1 MPIHNNEIADIFS
14 EVADLLD
21 IQDENQFRI
30 RSYRN
35 AARTIGGLSQ
45 SVAEM
50 IKEGKDLSKLS
61 GIGKDLAEKIE
72 TIIKKGSLPQLK
84 KLRKKTPKSLSTI
97 MKVASLGPK
106 KVKAMNKKLNIK
118 TLKDLKKAAKAGMIK
133 ELEGFGEKTEENI
146 LDNIGQVESGQKR
159 KKIPVAKHL
168 AEPLIAYLKK
178 DQSLKDISTAGS
190 YRRRKETVKDLDI
203 LVIHKSKSKIMDYF
217 TKYEDV
223 KKVVAKGNTKS
234 TVKLRSDF
242 NVDLRSVAK
251 SNYGSAL
258 LYFTGSKAHNIA
270 IRKIAVAKK
279 YKLNEYGLFK
289 GKKRVAG
296 KTEAEVY
303 QKLGLKY
310 IAPELRENRGELEAA
325 KENKL
330 PKLVKLRDIK
340 GDLHTHSK
348 STDGKNTIEEMAKA
362 AKKIGYKYLAITD
375 HTQNVTVAGG
385 LDQKAFKKHLKSI
398 ERVNK
403 KIKGI
408 TLLKGAEVDI
418 LKDGSLDLPDSVL
431 KKLDVVVCAVHYN
444 RNLSKAKQ
452 TKRVL
457 KAMDNPYFQIFAH
470 PSGRLINERKPYEID
485 LEKVMQKAKKKNI
498 ILELNAHPKRLDLN
512 DAKAKR
518 AKEMGIK
525 IAIATDGHSTDDLKL
540 MEYGVGQARRGWLAK
555 KDVINTLSLT
565 QLKKILTKRTRA
577 KAKKR

>member
-1 MPIHNNEIADIFS
+1 VGVPIHNNEIADIFS
-14 EVADLLD
+14 EIADLLD
-21 IQDENQFRI
+21 IQEENQFRI

-50 IKEGKDLSKLS
+50 VKEGKDLSQLS

-72 TIIKKGSLPQLK
+72 TIVKKGRSLQLK

-97 MKVASLGPK
+97 MKVAGLGPK

-118 TLKDLKKAAKAGMIK
+118 TLKDLKKAAKAGKIK
-133 ELEGFGEKTEENI
+133 ELEGFGKTTEANI

-159 KKIPVAKHL
+159 KKISVAKHL
-168 AEPLIAYLKK
+168 AEPLIAYLRK
-178 DQSLKDISTAGS
+178 DQSLKDISAAGS

-203 LVIHKSKSKIMDYF
+203 LVTHKRNSKIMDHF

-223 KKVVAKGNTKS
+223 KKIVAKGSTKS

-289 GKKRVAG
+289 EKKRVAG

-303 QKLGLKY
+303 QKLGFTY

-325 KENKL
+325 KKNKL
-330 PKLVKLRDIK
+330 PKLVKLKDIK
-340 GDLHTHSK
+340 GDLHTHTK

-375 HTQNVTVAGG
+375 HTKNVTVAGG
-385 LDQKAFKKHLKSI
+385 LDEKDFKKQIKDI
-398 ERVNK
+398 DRVNK

-408 TLLKGAEVDI
+408 TILKGAEVDI
-418 LKDGSLDLPDSVL
+418 LKDGSLDLDNQVL
-431 KKLDVVVCAVHYN
+431 KKIDVVICAIHYN
-444 RNLSKAKQ
+444 RNLSKSKQ

-498 ILELNAHPKRLDLN
+498 ILELNAHPQRLDLN
-512 DAKAKR
+512 DADAKR
-518 AKEMGIK
+518 AKELGLKLSIQ
-525 IAIATDGHSTDDLKL
+525 TDAHTIDDLQF
-540 MEYGVGQARRGWLAK
+540 MEYGLGQARRGWLEK
-555 KDVINTLSLT
+555 EDVVNTYSLT
-565 QLKKILTKRTRA
+565 KLKKVLSRK
-577 KAKKR
+577 

>member
-14 EVADLLD
+14 EIADLLD
-21 IQDENQFRI
+21 IQEENQFRI

-50 IKEGKDLSKLS
+50 VKEGKDLSQLS

-72 TIIKKGSLPQLK
+72 TIVKKGRSLQLK

-97 MKVASLGPK
+97 MKVAGLGPK

-118 TLKDLKKAAKAGMIK
+118 TLKDLKKAAKAGKIK
-133 ELEGFGEKTEENI
+133 ELEGFGETTEANI

-159 KKIPVAKHL
+159 KKISVAKHL
-168 AEPLIAYLKK
+168 AEPLIAYLRK
-178 DQSLKDISTAGS
+178 DQSLKDISAAGS

-203 LVIHKSKSKIMDYF
+203 LVTHKRNSKIMDHF

-223 KKVVAKGNTKS
+223 KKIVAKGSTKS

-289 GKKRVAG
+289 EKKRVAG

-303 QKLGLKY
+303 QKLGFTY

-325 KENKL
+325 KKNKL
-330 PKLVKLRDIK
+330 PKLVKLKDIK
-340 GDLHTHSK
+340 GDLHTHTK

-375 HTQNVTVAGG
+375 HTKNVTVAGG
-385 LDQKAFKKHLKSI
+385 LDEKDFKKQIKDI
-398 ERVNK
+398 DRVNK

-408 TLLKGAEVDI
+408 TILKGAEVDI
-418 LKDGSLDLPDSVL
+418 LKDGSLDLDNQVL
-431 KKLDVVVCAVHYN
+431 KKIDVVICAIHYN
-444 RNLSKAKQ
+444 RNLSKSKQ

-498 ILELNAHPKRLDLN
+498 ILELNAHPQRLDLN
-512 DAKAKR
+512 DADAKR
-518 AKEMGIK
+518 AKELGLKLSIQ
-525 IAIATDGHSTDDLKL
+525 TDAHTIDDLQF
-540 MEYGVGQARRGWLAK
+540 MEYGLGQARRGWLEK
-555 KDVINTLSLT
+555 EDVVNTYSLT
-565 QLKKILTKRTRA
+565 KLKKVLSRK
-577 KAKKR
+577 

>member
-1 MPIHNNEIADIFS
+1 VGVPIHNNEIADIFS
-14 EVADLLD
+14 EIADLLD

-50 IKEGKDLSKLS
+50 VKEGKDLSQLS

-72 TIIKKGSLPQLK
+72 TIVKKGSLPQLK

-97 MKVASLGPK
+97 MKVAGLGPK
-106 KVKAMNKKLNIK
+106 KVKAMNEKLNIK
-118 TLKDLKKAAKAGMIK
+118 TLKDLKKAAKAGKISQ
-133 ELEGFGEKTEENI
+133 LAGFGKKTEGNI

-178 DQSLKDISTAGS
+178 DQSLKDISAAGS

-203 LVIHKSKSKIMDYF
+203 LVTHKSKSKIMDHF

-223 KKVVAKGNTKS
+223 KKVVVKGNTKS
-234 TVKLRSDF
+234 TVKLRSNF

-385 LDQKAFKKHLKSI
+385 LDEKAFKKQIKDI
-398 ERVNK
+398 DRVNK

-408 TLLKGAEVDI
+408 ILLKGAEVDI
-418 LKDGSLDLPDSVL
+418 LKDGSLDLPDPVL
-431 KKLDVVVCAVHYN
+431 KKLDVVICAIHYN
-444 RNLSKAKQ
+444 RNLSKSKQ

-498 ILELNAHPKRLDLN
+498 ILELNAHPQRLDLN
-512 DAKAKR
+512 DADAKR
-518 AKEMGIK
+518 AKELGLK
-525 IAIATDGHSTDDLKL
+525 ISIQTDAHTIDDFQF
-540 MEYGVGQARRGWLAK
+540 MEYGLGQARRGWLEK
-555 KDVINTLSLT
+555 EDVVNTYSLT
-565 QLKKILTKRTRA
+565 KLKKVLSRK
-577 KAKKR
+577 

>member
-1 MPIHNNEIADIFS
+1 MPIHNNKIADIFS
-14 EVADLLD
+14 EIADLLD

-35 AARTIGGLSQ
+35 AARTIDGLSQ

-50 IKEGKDLSKLS
+50 VKEGKDLSKLS
-61 GIGKDLAEKIE
+61 GIGKDLAQKIE
-72 TIIKKGSLPQLK
+72 TIVKKGSLPQLK
-84 KLRKKTPKSLSTI
+84 KLRKKTPQSLSTI
-97 MKVASLGPK
+97 MKVAGLGPK

-118 TLKDLKKAAKAGMIK
+118 ALKDLKRAAKAGK
-133 ELEGFGEKTEENI
+133 VSQLEGFGKKTEKNI
-146 LDNIGQVESGQKR
+146 LENIGQIESGEKR
-159 KKIPVAKHL
+159 KKILAVKQL

-190 YRRRKETVKDLDI
+190 YRRKKETVKDLDI
-203 LVIHKSKSKIMDYF
+203 LVTHKSKSKIMDHF

-223 KKVVAKGNTKS
+223 KKVIAKGNTKS

-251 SNYGSAL
+251 SNYGAAL

-303 QKLGLKY
+303 HKLGLKY
-310 IAPELRENRGELEAA
+310 IAPELRENRGEVEAA
-325 KENKL
+325 KKNKL
-330 PKLVKLRDIK
+330 PKLVKLKDIK
-340 GDLHTHSK
+340 GDFHAHSK

-375 HTQNVTVAGG
+375 HTKNVTVAGG
-385 LDQKAFKKHLKSI
+385 LDEKAFKKQIKNI
-398 ERVNK
+398 DQANK

-444 RNLSKAKQ
+444 RNLSKQKQ
-452 TKRVL
+452 TKRAL

-485 LEKVMQKAKKKNI
+485 LEKVMQKAKQKNI

-512 DAKAKR
+512 DADVKR

-540 MEYGVGQARRGWLAK
+540 MGYGLGQARRGWLAK
-555 KDVINTLSLT
+555 KDVINSYSLS
-565 QLKKILTKRTRA
+565 QLKDVLR
-577 KAKKR
+577 KK

>member
-1 MPIHNNEIADIFS
+1 VGVPIHNNEIADIFS
-14 EVADLLD
+14 EIADLLD
-21 IQDENQFRI
+21 IQEENQFRI

-50 IKEGKDLSKLS
+50 VKEGKDLSQLS

-72 TIIKKGSLPQLK
+72 TIVKKGRSLQLK

-97 MKVASLGPK
+97 MKVAGLGPK

-118 TLKDLKKAAKAGMIK
+118 TLKDLKKAAKAGKIK
-133 ELEGFGEKTEENI
+133 ELEGFGETTEANI

-159 KKIPVAKHL
+159 KKISVAKHL
-168 AEPLIAYLKK
+168 AEPLIAYLRK
-178 DQSLKDISTAGS
+178 DQSLKDISAAGS

-203 LVIHKSKSKIMDYF
+203 LVTHKRNSKIMDHF

-223 KKVVAKGNTKS
+223 KKIVAKGSTKS

-289 GKKRVAG
+289 EKKRVAG

-303 QKLGLKY
+303 QKLGFTY

-325 KENKL
+325 KKNKL
-330 PKLVKLRDIK
+330 PKLVKLKDIK
-340 GDLHTHSK
+340 GDLHTHTK

-375 HTQNVTVAGG
+375 HTKNVTVAGG
-385 LDQKAFKKHLKSI
+385 LDEKDFKKQIKDI
-398 ERVNK
+398 DRVNK

-408 TLLKGAEVDI
+408 TILKGAEVDI
-418 LKDGSLDLPDSVL
+418 LKDGSLDLDNQVL
-431 KKLDVVVCAVHYN
+431 KKIDVVICAIHYN
-444 RNLSKAKQ
+444 RNLSKSKQ

-498 ILELNAHPKRLDLN
+498 ILELNAHPQRLDLN
-512 DAKAKR
+512 DADAKR
-518 AKEMGIK
+518 AKELGLKLSIQ
-525 IAIATDGHSTDDLKL
+525 TDAHTIDDLQF
-540 MEYGVGQARRGWLAK
+540 MEYGLGQARRGWLEK
-555 KDVINTLSLT
+555 EDVVNTYSLT
-565 QLKKILTKRTRA
+565 KLKKVLSRK
-577 KAKKR
+577 

>member
-1 MPIHNNEIADIFS
+1 M
-14 EVADLLD
+14 V
-21 IQDENQFRI
+21 
-30 RSYRN
+30 
-35 AARTIGGLSQ
+35 
-45 SVAEM
+45 
-50 IKEGKDLSKLS
+50 KEGKDLSQLS
-61 GIGKDLAEKIE
+61 GIGNDLAEKIE
-72 TIIKKGSLPQLK
+72 TIVKKGSLPQLK

-97 MKVASLGPK
+97 MKVAGLGPK
-106 KVKAMNKKLNIK
+106 KVKAMNEKLNIK
-118 TLKDLKKAAKAGMIK
+118 TLKDLKKAAKAGKISQ
-133 ELEGFGEKTEENI
+133 LAGFGKKTEGNI

-178 DQSLKDISTAGS
+178 DQSLKDISAAGS

-203 LVIHKSKSKIMDYF
+203 LVTHKSKSKIMDHF

-223 KKVVAKGNTKS
+223 KKVVVKGNTKS
-234 TVKLRSDF
+234 TVKLRSNF

-385 LDQKAFKKHLKSI
+385 LDEKAFKKQIKDI
-398 ERVNK
+398 DRVNK

-408 TLLKGAEVDI
+408 ILLKGAEVDI
-418 LKDGSLDLPDSVL
+418 LKDGSLDLPDPVL
-431 KKLDVVVCAVHYN
+431 KKLDVVICAIHYN
-444 RNLSKAKQ
+444 RNLSKSKQ

-498 ILELNAHPKRLDLN
+498 ILELNAHPQRLDLN
-512 DAKAKR
+512 DADAKR
-518 AKEMGIK
+518 AKELGLK
-525 IAIATDGHSTDDLKL
+525 ISIQTDAHTIDDFQF
-540 MEYGVGQARRGWLAK
+540 MEYGLGQARRGWLEK
-555 KDVINTLSLT
+555 EDVVNTYSLT
-565 QLKKILTKRTRA
+565 KLKKVLSRK
-577 KAKKR
+577 